1 MVENKN
7 PQRKNIGG
15 EFVSKGDELDKK
27 QKQNKVQVQ
36 GKYRKTMQR
45 NRDVKNSNKI
55 GAVIVGIC
63 LFILLLLYVLN
74 AIFDL

>member
-1 MVENKN
+1 M
-7 PQRKNIGG
+7 
-15 EFVSKGDELDKK
+15 SKGDEQDKK

-45 NRDVKNSNKI
+45 NREDKNSNKI
-55 GAVIVGIC
+55 GAIIVSIC

>member
-1 MVENKN
+1 M
-7 PQRKNIGG
+7 
-15 EFVSKGDELDKK
+15 SKGDELDKK

-36 GKYRKTMQR
+36 GNYRKTMQR
-45 NRDVKNSNKI
+45 NREDKNSNKI
-55 GAVIVGIC
+55 GAVFVSIC